1 MTRTSPRHLWVTF
14 ALLST
19 SFHISRILAA
29 YQAIPREH
37 LITYIMEIISKSRTL
52 ACALACAEYA
62 PISGICSMTDA
73 TRPYTA
79 PDFLLSVNSC
89 IQSACEGSDRDE
101 ALAYVRERCGAAEL
115 SSEYQPS
122 LWSAAFISQLH
133 RPRQVSTSTVVGT
146 ESFIPDQATSTRPSA
161 AGSQITVTVS
171 IPSASATRFAT
182 GTAVSVAHSGV
193 KKSSAPLIVGV
204 IIGVGAFIVSV
215 LTVMYVLRRRR
226 SQRSKIK
233 GQRYL
238 PSIAPQA
245 GHNFDTGGAFGG
257 RIQTENLLPPKT
269 EGTDIHSAGRTWT
282 AGRVEAGQEADG
294 SMRQVAEIREEVE
307 KLKQVLMDAKQPSGL
322 YFSSAD
328 ESTQLTEIRE
338 EMQRLR
344 HFVSLR
350 MGNRPDSFDEDKR
363 SKPPPSYSSK
373 E

>member
-1 MTRTSPRHLWVTF
+1 MQHQSRQSNQLSCPRTHKREVGSGCFSDSPPLYLSVFLPFCASSITHWQYMTRTSPRHLWVTF

-215 LTVMYVLRRRR
+215 FTVMYVLRRRR

-245 GHNFDTGGAFGG
+245 GHNFDTGGHLGDAYKRKTFCHPKQKAPTFIPRDELGQLAEWKPDRKPTGRCARSQRFGK
-257 RIQTENLLPPKT
+257 RWK
-269 EGTDIHSAGRTWT
+269 
-282 AGRVEAGQEADG
+282 
-294 SMRQVAEIREEVE
+294 
-307 KLKQVLMDAKQPSGL
+307 
-322 YFSSAD
+322 
-328 ESTQLTEIRE
+328 
-338 EMQRLR
+338 
-344 HFVSLR
+344 SLSR
-350 MGNRPDSFDEDKR
+350 C
-363 SKPPPSYSSK
+363 
-373 E
+373 